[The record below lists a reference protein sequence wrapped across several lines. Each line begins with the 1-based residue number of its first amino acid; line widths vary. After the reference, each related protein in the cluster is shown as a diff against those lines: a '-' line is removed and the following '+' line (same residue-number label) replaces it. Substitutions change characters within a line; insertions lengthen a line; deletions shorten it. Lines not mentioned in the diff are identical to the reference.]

1 MADKQ
6 KAQSTGVWSPSSM
19 KPCSI
24 YRERFL
30 MHSPNRTEFA
40 PNAACRLK
48 DVIRITGLSRS
59 TIYGRI
65 NKTSS
70 QFDPTFPRPFPLY
83 GGAQL
88 RGAKGWRVHEIN
100 AWLDADRKSTRLNSS
115 HQIISYAV

>member
-70 QFDPTFPRPFPLY
+70 QFDPTFPRPFPRSEEHTSEL
-83 GGAQL
+83 QSPCNL
-88 RGAKGWRVHEIN
+88 VC
-100 AWLDADRKSTRLNSS
+100 RLLLEK
-115 HQIISYAV
+115 

>member
-1 MADKQ
+1 
-6 KAQSTGVWSPSSM
+6 
-19 KPCSI
+19 
-24 YRERFL
+24 

-83 GGAQL
+83 GGEQL

-100 AWLDADRKSTRLNSS
+100 AWLDAQSTK
-115 HQIISYAV
+115 Q

>member
-70 QFDPTFPRPFPLY
+70 QFDPT
-83 GGAQL
+83 
-88 RGAKGWRVHEIN
+88 
-100 AWLDADRKSTRLNSS
+100 DRKSTRLNSS
-115 HQIISYAV
+115 HQIISYAVFCLKKKNFDSIFSYLTTPHFSNP